1 MEHFDVV
8 VIGAGPAG
16 LATAIEL
23 GHRGVSCL
31 VLEQNERVGL
41 QPRAKTTNVR
51 TREHLRRWGIADDL
65 RKASRLPAD
74 YPANIVFA
82 TRLNGWLLTRIG
94 DAMNCS
100 PERNDQY
107 SEAAQWVPQYLLE
120 EVMRAHAVTLPGVQ
134 IRFDSTFLSAEQTP
148 DAVTVTASTRQDS
161 ASFSVRCRFLIG
173 ADGARSAVRDAIG
186 ATMQGA
192 HGIAQNLN
200 VQFRAPALAKL
211 HQLGPAIMYWLIN
224 NELPCVM
231 GPMEGEDIWYFA
243 APRLAG
249 DFSNLDVT
257 KLLHRATGI
266 EFEMEILGVSPWLAH
281 SLLADLYSAGR
292 IFLAGDACHLHPP
305 FGGYGMNM
313 GVADGVDLAWK
324 IAAIL
329 HGWGDATLLESY
341 EVERRPVHRM
351 VIEEAVANYGLLG
364 NHLSLPGLEDVG
376 LRGDATRREVGDVIF
391 AAKLR
396 EFRTLG
402 VVLGTRYADS
412 PLIVPDGTPPP
423 PQHSMIY
430 RPSSFPGCLAPHLW
444 LADGSSLY
452 DHFGAGFTLL
462 ATDAAGKGVLPFA
475 EATAAEHGVPLTGLA
490 PDDERLRHRY
500 MAGLCLIRPDQHV
513 AWRGD
518 ALPEDFGALLR
529 QVTGRSNG
537 LRN

>member
-82 TRLNGWLLTRIG
+82 TRLNGWLLTRIE

-120 EVMRAHAVTLPGVQ
+120 EVMRAHAVTLPGIE
-134 IRFDSTFLSAEQTP
+134 IRFDSTFVSAEQTP
-148 DAVTVTASTRQDS
+148 EAVTVTAGTKQDS
-161 ASFSVRCRFLIG
+161 ASFLVRCRFLIG

-224 NELPCVM
+224 NDLPCVM

-249 DFSNLDVT
+249 DFSNLDIT

-266 EFEMEILGVSPWLAH
+266 EFDMEILGVSPWLAH
-281 SLLADLYSAGR
+281 SLLADRYSAGR

-324 IAAIL
+324 IAAVL
-329 HGWGDATLLESY
+329 HGWGDPTLLESY

-423 PQHSMIY
+423 PPHSMIY
-430 RPSSFPGCLAPHLW
+430 RPTSFPGCLAPHLW

-452 DHFGAGFTLL
+452 DHFGADFTLL
-462 ATDAAGKGVLPFA
+462 ATDAAGKSVLPFA
-475 EATAAEHGVPLTGLA
+475 EATAAEHGVPLKGLA
-490 PDDERLRHRY
+490 PDDERLRQRY

-518 ALPEDFGALLR
+518 VLPEDFGALLR